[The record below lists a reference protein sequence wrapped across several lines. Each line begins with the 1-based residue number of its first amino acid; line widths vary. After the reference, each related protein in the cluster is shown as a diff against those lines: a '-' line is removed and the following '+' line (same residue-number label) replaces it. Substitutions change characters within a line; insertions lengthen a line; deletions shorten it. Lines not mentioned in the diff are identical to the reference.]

1 MGGMT
6 PMYLEDLAAGQ
17 KYGSQ
22 EITVDAEG
30 IKSFAKE
37 YDPQPFHLDERN
49 AAGTF
54 FGGLVASGW
63 QTASLTMKLLVASDL
78 KIAGGLIGAGVE
90 ELRWPRPVRPGDAL
104 HVECEILETRVSKSH
119 PDRGVAKTR
128 ISTLDRAG
136 NPVQQMIVNM
146 IVPRRPQ

>member
-1 MGGMT
+1 
-6 PMYLEDLAAGQ
+6 MYLEDLAAGQ
-17 KYGSQ
+17 KYESQ
-22 EITVDAEG
+22 EIAVDAEG
-30 IKSFAKE
+30 IKSFARE

-78 KIAGGLIGAGVE
+78 KIVGGLIGAGVE
-90 ELRWPRPVRPGDAL
+90 ELRWPRPVRPGDVL
-104 HVECEILETRVSKSH
+104 HVECEILETRVSKSQ
-119 PDRGVAKTR
+119 PNRGVAKTR

-146 IVPRRPQ
+146 IVPCRPR

>member
-1 MGGMT
+1 
-6 PMYLEDLAAGQ
+6 MYLEDLAAGQ

>member
-1 MGGMT
+1 
-6 PMYLEDLAAGQ
+6 MYLEDLAAGQ

-90 ELRWPRPVRPGDAL
+90 ELRWPRPVRPGDHL